1 MAGNGRVFAKAKKY
15 NYKTLNN
22 NKKMKEELKVEIKQS
37 CFAFANTLLAAG
49 ASWKDV
55 TSYSRDA
62 KERVPTIF
70 RTEIGCCTI
79 SIIIGHIYYPNTW
92 IMNCYELNIK
102 EKTLQCVT
110 AEAAAQLAVFH
121 CKEKVQKLHDAFST
135 CS

>member
-1 MAGNGRVFAKAKKY
+1 
-15 NYKTLNN
+15 
-22 NKKMKEELKVEIKQS
+22 MKEELKVEIKQS

-49 ASWKDV
+49 VSWKDG

-62 KERVPTIF
+62 KEKVPTVF
-70 RTEIGCCTI
+70 RTEIGGCTI
-79 SIIIGHIYYPNTW
+79 SIIVGHVYYPNTW

-102 EKTLQCVT
+102 EKSLQCVT
-110 AEAAAQLAVFH
+110 AESAAQLAVFH